1 MSDVSSIWN
10 KKHSDFSFGTGFKDF
25 KENGALS
32 PASPIG
38 SSIGGPWR
46 PRAAKDSSAVGAIG
60 GSKRF
65 ERKHNGSH
73 HHHGGNQG
81 GGSAPRV
88 PYDDPSTPLMDPN
101 TVVNE
106 NNEVVVTPRLGQR
119 ILESQWTI
127 WFFYR
132 AQGVRIS
139 NYEAAT
145 KRVCTFATVEEFWSF
160 YGHLKHVD
168 KLPYT
173 SEFQVF
179 RRGIKPM
186 WEDSHNVC
194 GGKWVCRL
202 RRPSKQFAKLDNDDD
217 IVVPTRA
224 PPMQIASLRHQAAVY
239 WEKLLL
245 ALVGGTLL
253 PEGQYQDEIVG
264 AVISVRKEEDI
275 ISVWNRT
282 SNDPQVTEAIRAGM
296 QAVLGVPESV
306 TFEYKV
312 HSDSLKEGVEKQAL
326 YETEEK

>member
-1 MSDVSSIWN
+1 M
-10 KKHSDFSFGTGFKDF
+10 
-25 KENGALS
+25 AY
-32 PASPIG
+32 
-38 SSIGGPWR
+38 
-46 PRAAKDSSAVGAIG
+46 DS
-60 GSKRF
+60 
-65 ERKHNGSH
+65 
-73 HHHGGNQG
+73 
-81 GGSAPRV
+81 
-88 PYDDPSTPLMDPN
+88 PSTPLADPK
-101 TVVNE
+101 TVLNAQ
-106 NNEVVVTPRLGQR
+106 NEVVVAPRLGQR

-186 WEDSHNVC
+186 WEDRHNVS

-202 RRPSKQFAKLDNDDD
+202 RRPSKQFAKLDDDETA
-217 IVVPTRA
+217 IPTRT
-224 PPMQIASLRHQAAVY
+224 PPMQIAALRHQAAVY

-253 PEGQYQDEIVG
+253 PEGEYQDEIVG

-282 SNDPQVTEAIRAGM
+282 SNDEAITEAIRAGM
-296 QAVLGVPESV
+296 QTILGVPESV
-306 TFEYKV
+306 VFEYKV